1 MSRDTMSR
9 DKIKVNIYL
18 TYPNHVYYE
27 MIIDSHEIIKN
38 LLKYVQ
44 GFFPKTKYA
53 YNTDDPIFI
62 LINME
67 KGEEMEI
74 DASKSYI
81 ELGLCSEGGG
91 GDDGGGGGGGGGAGG
106 NDTRVKSKCCYEIPE
121 CSIKIKLRITELKD
135 NRT

>member
-1 MSRDTMSR
+1 MRRDTMRR

-18 TYPNHVYYE
+18 TYPNQVYYE
-27 MIIDSHEIIKN
+27 MIIDSREIIRN
-38 LLKYVQ
+38 LLKYIQ
-44 GFFPKTKYA
+44 GFFPKTKYE

-62 LINME
+62 LIDME
-67 KGEEMEI
+67 NDEETEI

-81 ELGLCSEGGG
+81 ELGLCNEEGRDEGGSY
-91 GDDGGGGGGGGGAGG
+91 GGGGGGGGG
-106 NDTRVKSKCCYEIPE
+106 NDVRVKSKCCYEMPE

>member
-1 MSRDTMSR
+1 
-9 DKIKVNIYL
+9 
-18 TYPNHVYYE
+18 

-62 LINME
+62 LIDME
-67 KGEEMEI
+67 NDEETEI

-81 ELGLCSEGGG
+81 ELGLCSEGE
-91 GDDGGGGGGGGGAGG
+91 GD
-106 NDTRVKSKCCYEIPE
+106 NDARVKSKCCYEMPE

>member
-1 MSRDTMSR
+1 MRRDTMSR

-27 MIIDSHEIIKN
+27 MIIDSREIIKN

-81 ELGLCSEGGG
+81 ELGLCSEGE
-91 GDDGGGGGGGGGAGG
+91 GD
-106 NDTRVKSKCCYEIPE
+106 NDARVKSKCCYEMPE
-121 CSIKIKLRITELKD
+121 CSIKIKLKITELKD

>member
-1 MSRDTMSR
+1 
-9 DKIKVNIYL
+9 
-18 TYPNHVYYE
+18 
-27 MIIDSHEIIKN
+27 MIIDSREIIKN

-91 GDDGGGGGGGGGAGG
+91 SDGGGGGG
-106 NDTRVKSKCCYEIPE
+106 NDARVKSKCCYEMPE

>member
-1 MSRDTMSR
+1 MSRDTMRR

-18 TYPNHVYYE
+18 THPNHVYYE

-62 LINME
+62 LIDME
-67 KGEEMEI
+67 NDEETEI

-81 ELGLCSEGGG
+81 ELGLCSEGEGS
-91 GDDGGGGGGGGGAGG
+91 DGGG
-106 NDTRVKSKCCYEIPE
+106 NDARVKSKCCYEMPE

>member
-1 MSRDTMSR
+1 MKKNKNMQKS
-9 DKIKVNIYL
+9 KIKVNIYL

-27 MIIDSHEIIKN
+27 MIIDSDEIIKN

-62 LINME
+62 LIDME
-67 KGEEMEI
+67 NDEETEI

-81 ELGLCSEGGG
+81 ELGLCSEGE
-91 GDDGGGGGGGGGAGG
+91 GG
-106 NDTRVKSKCCYEIPE
+106 NDTRVKSKCCYEMPE

>member
-1 MSRDTMSR
+1 MKKDKVVK

-18 TYPNHVYYE
+18 TYPNHIYYE
-27 MIIDSHEIIKN
+27 MMIDPHEVIRN

-62 LINME
+62 LIDME
-67 KGEEMEI
+67 NDEETEI

-81 ELGLCSEGGG
+81 ELGLCSEGEGS
-91 GDDGGGGGGGGGAGG
+91 DD
-106 NDTRVKSKCCYEIPE
+106 TKVKSKCCYEMPE